1 MRDRILSQAKREGR
15 RIARRVET
23 PTTECVTV
31 RHGETPLPTFVH
43 GAAVSLVPV
52 FDLSHGKRAEMV
64 EPFDRGAVERVLSVF
79 PPSFHHS
86 GELATG
92 DLAILPI
99 VLSH

>member
-15 RIARRVET
+15 RIARRA
-23 PTTECVTV
+23 ECVTV

-79 PPSFHHS
+79 PSSFHHS